1 MTNRP
6 NSIPDTLIALSKT
19 PLHDRLAIERAGL
32 QLEKLLLQG
41 SAENHQNTPE
51 VEDTVRRDL
60 HSIYES
66 YETNLEEDF
75 AKKALTSYAQ
85 LSDYRLYRRFSRLV
99 RNECK
104 LVHTTSGDRLL
115 FVGSG
120 PFPISAILFSA
131 ISGAQV
137 DCHECSST
145 ACRISKEILNKLGLS
160 GRINIIHKTAQN
172 ASLPTLESPGD
183 YTKYTIIIVGLLAQP
198 KADILHRIRLSI
210 EAHTRL
216 IIRYSEGNRTFLYK
230 GIDLEDPLYSEL
242 FELGEKHHAGPDD
255 SVSSVVALPRL

>member
-6 NSIPDTLIALSKT
+6 NRITDTLIALSKT

-32 QLEKLLLQG
+32 QLEELLLQG
-41 SAENHQNTPE
+41 SADHYQHTPE
-51 VEDTVRRDL
+51 VEDTVRFDL

-75 AKKALTSYAQ
+75 AQKTLTSYAQ

-99 RNECK
+99 SNECQ
-104 LVHTTSGDRLL
+104 LAHATSADRLL

-137 DCHECSST
+137 DCYECSST
-145 ACRISKEILNKLGLS
+145 ACMMSKKVLNRLGLS
-160 GRINIIHKTAQN
+160 GRINIIHKAAQN
-172 ASLPTLESPGD
+172 AALPTPESPGD
-183 YTKYTIIIVGLLAQP
+183 YTKYTTIIVGLLAQP

-210 EAHTRL
+210 QANTRL
-216 IIRYSEGNRTFLYK
+216 IIRYSEGSRTFLYK
-230 GIDLEDPLYSEL
+230 GMDLEDPPYSDL